1 MMMMLLNHVDEKPNK
16 GEESNKAGNEN
27 KEDGANKESSGVSN
41 PDEAQMNNI
50 DLGGVLNLAAEDT
63 LNIRLEPP
71 LRDFLDFHSF
81 LERFLFR
88 EFMWNLH
95 YMWSLPLKIVA
106 IIGLVY
112 TKLGFPAAL
121 VNKLSKSSKIL
132 NYQIINDQLSMIK
145 YHWSCLH

>member
-63 LNIRLEPP
+63 LNIRLES
-71 LRDFLDFHSF
+71 LSERVSLYFHS
-81 LERFLFR
+81 
-88 EFMWNLH
+88 
-95 YMWSLPLKIVA
+95 A
-106 IIGLVY
+106 
-112 TKLGFPAAL
+112 KLDW
-121 VNKLSKSSKIL
+121 LS
-132 NYQIINDQLSMIK
+132 
-145 YHWSCLH
+145 